1 MGYNLSGIAINKN
14 LAQNLDIVADALNI
28 RLIKQGE
35 VFFDTASAN
44 HTPKEDFFAY
54 FTDNGTLIFLH
65 ADYVTKKLSIPE
77 SITYSFLYGE
87 GYGGYYFYYDDDT
100 KNIIREIT
108 FMEPVNLEYGD
119 YEGEGFH
126 REISKN
132 HPDSIPETV
141 WDLIGD
147 VLGKPF
153 FDIDLEEKAL
163 HYKISA
169 RRLG

>member
-1 MGYNLSGIAINKN
+1 MGYNLTGIAINKN
-14 LAQNLDIVADALNI
+14 LEQNIDILADALNI

-35 VFFDTASAN
+35 ISFEEASAN
-44 HTPKEDFFAY
+44 HTRKEDFFVY

-65 ADYVTKKLSIPE
+65 DTYIMKKLSIPE

-87 GYGGYYFYYDDDT
+87 GYGDYYFYYDDDT

-108 FMEPVNLEYGD
+108 FMQPSNLNYGD

-126 REISKN
+126 REVSRN
-132 HPDSIPETV
+132 NLENIPETV
-141 WDLIGD
+141 WNLIGD
-147 VLGKPF
+147 VIGKPF
-153 FDIDLEEKAL
+153 SSIDLEEKAL